1 VTDPGRARQRA
12 AALRALRDAAIKR
25 REAADPLA
33 AARAG
38 SVPLAPPETAPE
50 VPVGLR
56 VAAGIA
62 WRLVL
67 LAVVGLL
74 LCYVALRLRLIVI
87 PFLLAIAL
95 ASILWGQTSQLA
107 RVLPRSLAALLV
119 TLGSTTLL
127 GAALYLVGRAIG
139 DQYDELVESTAA
151 GLDEVQDL
159 LARFGVEGVRLD
171 ELQEQGFQTLEDN
184 QDRITAGVLSGATV
198 LAEVVAGLLLT
209 VVLLFFCLRDG
220 RSMWEWTVR
229 LVPRIGQSV
238 DVGGRAAL
246 GTLSSYLR
254 GTAVLGAFD
263 AVALGVVL
271 LLLGVPL
278 AVPLA
283 ALVFLGGFIPLIGA
297 TLTGAVAVLVALVT
311 EGPVTA
317 GLVLLAVVVIQQ
329 VEGQVL
335 APVVLGR
342 TLELHPV
349 AVTAALTTGAVLGG
363 VLGAAASVPLVAAL
377 WAVVRALRPD
387 VPTPRLV
394 GAPVDVVAE
403 SVSDTED
410 AGLVGGRDEPD
421 PLARDGS
428 TTGEAAAHAAAD
440 GDAQT

>member
-1 VTDPGRARQRA
+1 VRRRA
-12 AALRALRDAAIKR
+12 
-25 REAADPLA
+25 AADPLLV
-33 AARAG
+33 ARTSA
-38 SVPLAPPETAPE
+38 VPPPADGGPQVPE
-50 VPVGLR
+50 GLK

-62 WRLVL
+62 WRLLL
-67 LAVVGLL
+67 LALVGLL
-74 LCYVALRLRLIVI
+74 LGYVALRLRLVVI

-95 ASILWGQTSQLA
+95 ASILWGQTSRLA
-107 RVLPRSLAALLV
+107 RVLPRSLAALVV
-119 TLGSTTLL
+119 TLGSTSVL
-127 GAALYLVGRAIG
+127 GGLVYLVVEAVR
-139 DQYDELVESTAA
+139 DQYDELVESTSA

-159 LARFGVEGVRLD
+159 LGGFGVDRARLD
-171 ELQEQGFQTLEDN
+171 ELQEQAVQALSDN
-184 QDRITAGVLSGATV
+184 QDRITAGVLSGASV

-220 RSMWEWTVR
+220 RSMWEWAVR
-229 LVPRIGQSV
+229 LVPRAGATI

-246 GTLSSYLR
+246 GTLSAYLR
-254 GTAVLGAFD
+254 GTAILGAFD
-263 AVALGVVL
+263 AVFLGLALV
-271 LLLGVPL
+271 LLGVPL

-283 ALVFLGGFIPLIGA
+283 ALVFLGGFIPLVGA

-317 GLVLLAVVVIQQ
+317 GLVLLAVVVVQQ
-329 VEGQVL
+329 VESQVV

-349 AVTAALTTGAVLGG
+349 AVTASLTAGAVLGG

-394 GAPVDVVAE
+394 GQPVEVVADRVG
-403 SVSDTED
+403 SQDD
-410 AGLVGGRDEPD
+410 AGLIGGAGTED

-428 TTGEAAAHAAAD
+428 TTGEAAARASAAD
-440 GDAQT
+440 EDRGT

>member
-1 VTDPGRARQRA
+1 
-12 AALRALRDAAIKR
+12 
-25 REAADPLA
+25 
-33 AARAG
+33 
-38 SVPLAPPETAPE
+38 VPT
-50 VPVGLR
+50 GLV

-67 LAVVGLL
+67 LAVVGIVLGM
-74 LCYVALRLRLIVI
+74 VALRLRLVVI
-87 PFLLAIAL
+87 PFLLAVAL
-95 ASILWGQTSQLA
+95 ASILWGQTTQLA
-107 RVLPRSLAALLV
+107 RVMPRGLAALLV
-119 TLGSTTLL
+119 TLFSTSVL
-127 GAALYLVGRAIG
+127 GGVLYLVVEAVR

-151 GLDEVQDL
+151 GLDRVQDF
-159 LARFGVEGVRLD
+159 LAGFGIDRTRLD
-171 ELQEQGFQTLEDN
+171 ELQEQAVEALQDN
-184 QDRITAGVLSGATV
+184 QERITAGLLSGASV

-220 RSMWEWTVR
+220 RAMWEWAVR
-229 LVPRIGQSV
+229 LVPRAGATV

-246 GTLSSYLR
+246 GTLSAYLR
-254 GTAVLGAFD
+254 GTAILGAFD
-263 AVALGVVL
+263 AVFIGLAL

-283 ALVFLGGFIPLIGA
+283 ALVFLGGFIPLVGA

-317 GLVLLAVVVIQQ
+317 GLVLLAVVVVQQ
-329 VEGQVL
+329 VESQVV

-349 AVTAALTTGAVLGG
+349 AVTASLTAGAVLGG

-403 SVSDTED
+403 QVSDQDD
-410 AGLVGGRDEPD
+410 AGLVGGGEERD
-421 PLARDGS
+421 PLSQEDLSTAEASARGS
-428 TTGEAAAHAAAD
+428 GAGPDDRA
-440 GDAQT
+440 